1 MDIKIE
7 NLLKLALQNK
17 ASDVHL
23 SVTMLPK
30 FRINGQLISVGN
42 FQLPDK
48 KEMTD
53 MLLSI
58 LSDENKN
65 KFLVEKDLDFSVI
78 TSGARFRGNVY
89 FDKGTPALVLRV
101 IPIDI
106 PDMESLSLPSS
117 LNSLLKYKQGFVLVT
132 GPTGQG
138 KSTTVAS
145 MLNEINK
152 NYGGHLITVE
162 DPIEY
167 VIEPIKALVSQRELG
182 ADTKSFERALRSVL
196 RQDPNVVFV
205 GEMRD
210 LETIQL
216 ALTVAETGHLVFST
230 LHTNSASQ
238 TIDRIID
245 VFPEGSK
252 AQIRTQL
259 SSVLTAVVSQRLLP
273 AVDGGRVPA
282 VEIMMA
288 NNAVRNIIREGKTFM
303 IDNVIQTSSEAG
315 MISMD
320 MCLAKLIKQGKIT
333 EDVAMSFS
341 TKPDELKSNLRS
353 INLKNA

>member
-7 NLLKLALQNK
+7 NLLRLALQNK

-23 SVTMLPK
+23 SPYIVPK
-30 FRINGQLISVGN
+30 FRINGELNSVGN
-42 FQLPDK
+42 FDIPDK
-48 KEMTD
+48 KEMIE
-53 MLLSI
+53 MI
-58 LSDENKN
+58 LSVLTSENRD
-65 KFLVEKDLDFSVI
+65 KFLMEKDLDFSV
-78 TSGARFRGNVY
+78 TVGDARFRGNVY
-89 FDKGTPALVLRV
+89 FDNGNPAMVLRV
-101 IPIDI
+101 IPFDI
-106 PDMESLSLPSS
+106 PDMETLSLPPV
-117 LNSLLKYKQGFVLVT
+117 LNSLLKIKQGFVLVT

-152 NYGGHLITVE
+152 NIGGHIITVE

-167 VIEPIKALVSQRELG
+167 VIKPLKSLVTQRELG
-182 ADTKSFERALRSVL
+182 TDTESFERALRSVL

-230 LHTNSASQ
+230 LHTNSAAQ

-252 AQIRTQL
+252 AQVRTQL
-259 SSVLTAVVSQRLLP
+259 SSVLTAVISQRLLP
-273 AVDGGRVPA
+273 AVDGGRIPSMEVL
-282 VEIMMA
+282 MA
-288 NNAVRNIIREGKTFM
+288 TNAVKNIIREGKTFM
-303 IDNVIQTSSEAG
+303 IDNVIQTGSDVG
-315 MISMD
+315 MFSMETY
-320 MCLAKLIKQGKIT
+320 LAKLIKLGKVT
-333 EDVAMSFS
+333 EEVAMSFS
-341 TKPDELKSNLRS
+341 TKPTELQNNLRS
-353 INLKNA
+353 LRLKNA